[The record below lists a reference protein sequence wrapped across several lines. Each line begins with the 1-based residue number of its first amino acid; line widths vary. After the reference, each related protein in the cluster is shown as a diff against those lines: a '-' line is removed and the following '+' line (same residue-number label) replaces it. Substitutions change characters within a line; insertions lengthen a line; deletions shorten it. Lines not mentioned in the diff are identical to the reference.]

1 MPPSREMLKMADFS
15 PNEPTETDADTASP
29 EASVDS
35 APADSLPDDL
45 PVVEPPSAGF
55 ILQLFMV
62 PGLIVAAVIG
72 VWALFGQ
79 ISSSEQDWRQQIV
92 EMRSNNE
99 HRRWRGANGLAQML
113 RADIEL
119 GKDGQQLSRNPAI
132 AKELTELL
140 KDLLDEPASDKELIS
155 QQSFVTTTIGW
166 LDLHDIV
173 IPVLL
178 DAADPKRDEIVR
190 ADAIRS
196 LALIAGRA
204 DEAGLKLNR
213 SGLTDAL
220 LEYSQDRNPLLRQL
234 CAFTL
239 GLVDGTGV
247 DQRLRVMAE
256 DDDPNTQV
264 NAAIAL
270 ARRGSTEGLPVFY
283 RVMNEAPKPVNPKL
297 MPGETLAERKAEA
310 ERQESMNAVALL
322 NVLKAIEELYP
333 RMESDEKGEVRKLMK
348 PIADEFD
355 IVAIRLRA
363 KETLRVIDE
372 LDKAAD

>member
-1 MPPSREMLKMADFS
+1 MADSS
-15 PNEPTETDADTASP
+15 PNEPIETDADATSP

-204 DEAGLKLNR
+204 DEAGVKLNR
-213 SGLTDAL
+213 SNLTDAL
-220 LEYSQDRNPLLRQL
+220 LEFSQDRNPLLRQL

-239 GLVDGTGV
+239 GLIDGTGV

-256 DDDPNTQV
+256 DADPNTQV

-283 RVMNEAPKPVNPKL
+283 RVMKEAPKPVNPKL

-310 ERQESMNAVALL
+310 ERQESMNAVALI

-333 RMESDEKGEVRKLMK
+333 EMESEEKSEVRKLMK

-355 IVAIRLRA
+355 IVAIRMRA
-363 KETLRVIDE
+363 KETLRVIDGLE
-372 LDKAAD
+372 KAAN

>member
-1 MPPSREMLKMADFS
+1 MLTMADSS
-15 PNEPTETDADTASP
+15 PNEPIEMDADTASL
-29 EASVDS
+29 EASIDGV
-35 APADSLPDDL
+35 PTDSLPDDL

-55 ILQLFMV
+55 ILQLFLV

-79 ISSSEQDWRQQIV
+79 ISSSEQDWRHQIV

-155 QQSFVTTTIGW
+155 QQSFVTTTISW

-178 DAADPKRDEIVR
+178 SAADPKRDEIVR

-196 LALIAGRA
+196 LVRIAGRA
-204 DEAGLKLNR
+204 DEAGVKLKR
-213 SGLTDAL
+213 SKLTDAL
-220 LEYSQDRNPLLRQL
+220 LEYSQDRTPLMRQL
-234 CAFTL
+234 CAYTL

-270 ARRGSTEGLPVFY
+270 ARRGSTAGLPVFY
-283 RVMNEAPKPVNPKL
+283 RVMKEAPKPVNPKL

-310 ERQESMNAVALL
+310 ERQESMNAVALI
-322 NVLKAIEELYP
+322 NVLKALEELYP
-333 RMESDEKGEVRKLMK
+333 KMESEEKNEARELMR
-348 PIADEFD
+348 PIADGFD
-355 IVAIRLRA
+355 IVAIRMRA
-363 KETLRVIDE
+363 KETLRVIDGLE
-372 LDKAAD
+372 KAAN

>member
-1 MPPSREMLKMADFS
+1 MADFS
-15 PNEPTETDADTASP
+15 AGPPARTDSDTES
-29 EASVDS
+29 SDS
-35 APADSLPDDL
+35 IGKNLHSGTLPDDL

-119 GKDGQQLSRNPAI
+119 GENGQQLSRNPAI

-166 LDLHDIV
+166 LDIHDTV

-178 DAADPKRDEIVR
+178 DAADPGRDEIVR

-204 DEAGLKLNR
+204 DETGVRLDRTK
-213 SGLTDAL
+213 LTDAL
-220 LEYSQDRNPLLRQL
+220 LEYSRASSPLIRQL

-239 GLVDGTGV
+239 GLVDGKGIE
-247 DQRLRVMAE
+247 QRLRVLAE
-256 DDDPNTQV
+256 DDDANTQV

-270 ARRGSTEGLPVFY
+270 ARRGSTDGLPVFF
-283 RVMNEAPKPVNPKL
+283 RVMKEAAEPVNPAV

-310 ERQESMNAVALL
+310 QRQESMNAVALV
-322 NVLKAIEELYP
+322 NVLKALEEVYWK
-333 RMESDEKGEVRKLMK
+333 MESDEASQARELVEQ
-348 PIADEFD
+348 IADSFD
-355 IVAIRLRA
+355 IISIRMRA
-363 KETLRVIDE
+363 REALRVMDE
-372 LDKAAD
+372 SRE